1 MSYLQH
7 FGLKHDPLGKNIRST
22 VNSIQADQLKN
33 KLNWLLQTKGIGLIT
48 GDAGTGKTTA
58 LREWSNTLNPMT
70 HHLIYQSDNHFKAFD
85 IYSQFA
91 DSLGLEKYAR
101 YSTLWR
107 ALKQE
112 LLNLTEHKQLSPI
125 WILDEAH
132 LAPANFFAELPA
144 FLNFDFDSR
153 EIITIILVGSPSLQ
167 AMLKKSIYSPLYSRV
182 LFQFSWQTIDSSV
195 KFHEFVMEA
204 LKNAGIHN
212 SIISQSGMQLIYMAS
227 KGRLRIAHKIL
238 TTAFQKAADSN
249 CNHLPDE
256 IIQQAIEAVAS

>member
-22 VNSIQADQLKN
+22 VHSTQADQLKQ
-33 KLNWLLQTKGIGLIT
+33 KLNWLLQTRGIGLIT
-48 GDAGTGKTTA
+48 GEAGTGKTTA
-58 LREWSNTLNPMT
+58 LREWVTSLNPMT
-70 HHLIYQSDNHFKAFD
+70 HHVIYQSDNHFKAFD
-85 IYSQFA
+85 IYSQLA

-112 LLNLTEHKQLSPI
+112 LLNLTDYKQLSPI

-144 FLNFDFDSR
+144 FLNFSFDSR
-153 EIITIILVGSPSLQ
+153 EIMTIILVGLPTLQ
-167 AMLKKSIYSPLYSRV
+167 ATIKKSIYSPLYSRI
-182 LFQFSWQTIDSSV
+182 LFQFGWQTIDSLV
-195 KFHEFVMEA
+195 KFHEFVIEA
-204 LKNAGIHN
+204 FKNAGIQN

-227 KGRLRIAHKIL
+227 KGKLRFAHKIL
-238 TTAFQKAADSN
+238 THAFQKAADNN